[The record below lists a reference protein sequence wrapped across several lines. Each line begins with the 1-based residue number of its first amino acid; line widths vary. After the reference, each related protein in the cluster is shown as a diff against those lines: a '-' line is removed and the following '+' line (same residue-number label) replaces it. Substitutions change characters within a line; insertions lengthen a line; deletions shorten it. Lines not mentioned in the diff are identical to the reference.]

1 MEVLV
6 IGLGRFGA
14 SIASALSEKGVTV
27 TAVDQDKAKVNNL
40 LEYVDNGFILDATD
54 KKALMEL
61 SVEHYDKVI
70 VALGK
75 GALNA
80 SLLTTLNLM
89 ELGIE
94 DIIAKASSQEHQKLL
109 EKIGVNNIVQPEYDM
124 GQKIATK
131 IAGNCV
137 MDYVELSNDVKIDN
151 VKVNNVMKKIHNKT
165 IQEINLRKR
174 FQVNIIG
181 IQRGEEIIIPD
192 SETVILFDDV
202 LIIIGK
208 KEKINKFETHY
219 KII

>member
-14 SIASALSEKGVTV
+14 SVASALAEKGVTV
-27 TAVDQDKAKVNNL
+27 TAVDQDKSKVNNL
-40 LEYVDNGFILDATD
+40 LEYVDNGFILDTTD

-61 SVEHYDKVI
+61 SVEHYDKVV

-94 DIIAKASSQEHQKLL
+94 DIIAKASSLEHQKLL
-109 EKIGVNNIVQPEYDM
+109 TKIGVENVVQPEYDM
-124 GQKIATK
+124 GQKIETK
-131 IAGNCV
+131 IAGKCV

-151 VKVNNVMKKIHNKT
+151 VKVNNVMKKINNKT

-181 IQRGEEIIIPD
+181 IQRGDEVIIPD
-192 SETVILFDDV
+192 STTKIMLDDV

-208 KEKINKFETHY
+208 KEKISKFEEHY

>member
-1 MEVLV
+1 MEILV
-6 IGLGRFGA
+6 IGLGRFGVSVA
-14 SIASALSEKGVTV
+14 TALSEQGVVV
-27 TAVDQDKAKVNNL
+27 TAIDQDSNKVKNV

-80 SLLTTLNLM
+80 SLLTALNLL
-89 ELGIE
+89 ELGVE
-94 DIIAKASSQEHQKLL
+94 DIIAKASSFEHYKLL
-109 EKIGVNNIVQPEYDM
+109 DKIGVHKVVQPEYDM
-124 GQKIATK
+124 GKKIATK
-131 IAGNCV
+131 ISGKCV
-137 MDYVELSNDVKIDN
+137 VDYVELSNDVKIDN
-151 VKVNNVMKKIHNKT
+151 VRVNKIMKKIQNKT

-181 IQRGEEIIIPD
+181 IQRGDEIVIPD
-192 SETVILFDDV
+192 SGTKILDGDV

-208 KEKINKFETHY
+208 KEKISDFEKFY
-219 KII
+219 KIV

>member
-14 SIASALSEKGVTV
+14 SVASALSDRGATV
-27 TAVDQDKAKVNNL
+27 TAVDQDKSKVNNL

-61 SVEHYDKVI
+61 SVEHYDKVV

-94 DIIAKASSQEHQKLL
+94 DIIAKASSQEHHKLL
-109 EKIGVNNIVQPEYDM
+109 KKIGVNNVVQPEYDM

-131 IAGNCV
+131 IAGKCV

-151 VKVNNVMKKIHNKT
+151 VKVNNVMKKINNKT

-181 IQRGEEIIIPD
+181 IQRGDEIIIPD
-192 SETVILFDDV
+192 SETKIMFDDV

-208 KEKINKFETHY
+208 KEKISNFEEHY